1 MPRKWIPEAKVINGS
16 RPDIADNC
24 VKSAARVVQIMEVFD
39 EVRREATV
47 VELCSRLGY
56 PQSSTSALLRTLV
69 KVGFLTYDPY
79 SRTYCPTTRAA
90 LLASW
95 VNDQTFGEGV
105 LNRML
110 NEVARASG
118 EMVLL
123 SARQNMDV
131 KHIHVVQARNRKHI
145 QQTVGAQRR
154 MVSSGAGWT
163 LLSTMTEAEVRRIVH
178 VSNAYQDES
187 EEKVNVSWL
196 IEQLRDIRQKGYCFV
211 PDITK
216 NGGSVI
222 AMPLVVPG
230 RQSQVFA
237 VGIGGP
243 TQVLRERE
251 EELAALLRQAI
262 ASHFPHLQPDAFLPA
277 CAG

>member
-39 EVRREATV
+39 EIRRETTV

-110 NEVARASG
+110 NEIGHASG

-123 SARQNMDV
+123 SARHNLDV
-131 KHIHVVQARNRKHI
+131 KHIHVIQARNRKHI

-154 MVSSGAGWT
+154 MISSGAGWT
-163 LLSTMTEAEVRRIVH
+163 LLSTLPDAEVRRIVH
-178 VSNAYQDES
+178 VSNARLDEGEQPVS
-187 EEKVNVSWL
+187 ASWL
-196 IEQLRDIRQKGYCFV
+196 LEQLRDIRRKGYCFV

-216 NGGSVI
+216 NGGSII

-230 RQSQVFA
+230 RQAQCFA

-243 TQVLRERE
+243 TPVLQDREA
-251 EELAALLRQAI
+251 ELAAMLGQAI
-262 ASHFPHLQPDAFLPA
+262 ADHTPHLRADALQQA
-277 CAG
+277 RAG